1 MQSQNPLPT
10 LTTNSLKSQI
20 WDFPHGLVVKTSASK
35 AGGTDSIPTSWLMYK
50 WIQKKIQISPKYV
63 LSLKIRWK

>member
-10 LTTNSLKSQI
+10 LTTNSLKPQI

-35 AGGTDSIPTSWLMYK
+35 AGGTDSIPTSWLMHK
-50 WIQKKIQISPKYV
+50 WIQKKNTDFPKICV
-63 LSLKIRWK
+63 KFKN